1 VYLATKYFMLSSLVN
16 FTMSSKVNFLSKMLL
31 LNVVKIHNIK
41 LEYHVSILDITHII
55 QMWKNMLQ
63 IYSLECNLGCV
74 NQH

>member
-1 VYLATKYFMLSSLVN
+1 MYLATKYFMLSSLVN